1 MTALVVLPLWQV
13 LLGVLGIAALV
24 GVPSAYFGAKY
35 GAKLAV
41 ELCAQQMGCEMRIE
55 KERKQDTQNLEEQ
68 LRALHSRHPELKAA
82 RAAADRILR
91 ETGENPAMPEPKP
104 GHQLDTTGIHHVPPE
119 DRRAQQDKDRDGHK

>member
-24 GVPSAYFGAKY
+24 GVPSAFFGAKY
-35 GAKLAV
+35 GARLAV
-41 ELCAQQMGCEMRIE
+41 ELCAKQQGCAMRLGE
-55 KERKQDTQNLEEQ
+55 ERKHDTQNLEEQ
-68 LRALHSRHPELKAA
+68 LRALHAAHPELKAA

-91 ETGENPAMPEPKP
+91 ETGESPAMPEPRP
-104 GHQLDTTGIHHVPPE
+104 GDQLDTTGIHHVPTE